1 MDKNT
6 WHERMKPL
14 PGTKYVIMIQWWTLC
29 SRAWERVKV
38 GNSIFIPYYRKC
50 IYTEVLLD
58 PALCHESVQEF
69 QGAVDMS
76 SDNTM
81 QGLTLVTEK
90 LAYL

>member
-1 MDKNT
+1 MREWNHYQEQSMWSWFSDG
-6 WHERMKPL
+6 H
-14 PGTKYVIMIQWWTLC
+14 C

-38 GNSIFIPYYRKC
+38 GNTIFIPYYRKC
-50 IYTEVLLD
+50 IYADILLD

-76 SDNTM
+76 SDKM